1 MRIRIVP
8 SFAMLLTCLLTL
20 PLFAQNE
27 LGIFANHAT
36 FRDSTAGPIAIER
49 PKFDSRVGYGISLN
63 RFLSPDMSIQLSGQT
78 LRADVTE
85 PDPIAGATQP
95 ELRATFEVRQYA
107 AMLQY
112 HLNPRGT
119 IVPYIGG
126 GLAWMS
132 GGKLNVAPGAGGGVP
147 AGPFHMKDKTTWIA
161 DAGIDFRLSR
171 SVALI
176 LAGTYS
182 PYAPKFDGSNIGTF
196 QNLKLDPVTVSAGLR
211 LRY

>member
-1 MRIRIVP
+1 MRLRNAVV
-8 SFAMLLTCLLTL
+8 FFTFLLAL

-27 LGIFANHAT
+27 LGIFTNHAT
-36 FRDSTAGPIAIER
+36 FRDSTIGGIGIER
-49 PKFDSRVGYGISLN
+49 KFDSRVGYGISLN
-63 RFLSPDMSIQLSGQT
+63 HFLSPDMSIQLSGQT

-85 PDPIAGATQP
+85 PSSITGVTEPD
-95 ELRATFEVRQYA
+95 LRATFEVKQYA
-107 AMLQY
+107 AVLQY
-112 HLNPRGT
+112 YLNPRGT
-119 IVPYIGG
+119 IVPYFGG

-147 AGPFHMKDKTTWIA
+147 AGPFHMKAKTTWIA

-182 PYAPKFDGSNIGTF
+182 PYAPEFDGSSIGTF